1 MNIKSKKGFT
11 LVEIIAAAL
20 IITIAS
26 AGTFSAY
33 VLARKFSNRFAYKSQ
48 ATKIAAAI
56 ADELRYRY
64 SFEGKDS
71 TGASTAKL
79 DIGGPTTLTPSDL
92 SSLNT
97 GGLLKGLSA
106 EYTVARAW
114 FLVDVSGNISETST
128 DPGADGD
135 PETRDIGTLAP
146 YDTVGAIVPPYH
158 KKITVKVSWTEP
170 A

>member
-48 ATKIAAAI
+48 ATKIAAAV

-71 TGASTAKL
+71 TGTPTAKL
-79 DIGGPTTLTPSDL
+79 DIGPTTLSAADL

-97 GGLLKGLSA
+97 GGLLTGLSA
-106 EYTVARAW
+106 EYTVTRVW
-114 FLVDVSGNISETST
+114 FLDDGSGTISETST
-128 DPGADGD
+128 DPGVDGD
-135 PETRDIGTLAP
+135 PETRDLGTVAP
-146 YDTVGAIVPPYH
+146 YDAIVVPPYH
-158 KKITVKVSWTEP
+158 KKITVTVGWTEP
-170 A
+170 V

>member
-20 IITIAS
+20 IITISA

-71 TGASTAKL
+71 TGAPTAKL
-79 DIGGPTTLTPSDL
+79 NIGKTTLDATDL
-92 SSLNT
+92 SSLST

-106 EYTVARAW
+106 EYTVARVW
-114 FLVDVSGNISETST
+114 FLDDGSGNISETT
-128 DPGADGD
+128 DDPGTDASPD
-135 PETRDIGTLAP
+135 TRDIGKVAP
-146 YDTVGAIVPPYH
+146 YNTVGAIVPPYH